1 VEPSAG
7 PLHGTRVID
16 LSRWIAGPFC
26 TAILGDLG
34 ADVVRVERPG
44 GEESRRLEPMLADD
58 SAYAAHYGRNKR
70 AIELDTRSI
79 EGREQLL
86 ALLAAADV
94 LVENYRPGTLDSM
107 GLDAATLEALNPGL
121 IVVHVSGYG
130 QSGPMSR
137 QPLFNAIAEATSGL
151 MSVSRGET
159 PTMSGNFSVDHTAGL
174 LALAGALAAL
184 VERER
189 SGRGQHVD
197 VSLFDAAY
205 SVLGFGVTA
214 ALNGVA
220 TEPVMGNRDAT
231 AAPGDLFATGDG
243 RDVYIDAGTDG
254 LFAAL
259 AAAIDEGRADAIAAD
274 PRFRTVVDRNAHVD
288 ALERLIGEWT
298 GAHDAVDIADALERA
313 GVPHGI
319 VATIDEVIDT
329 PVVHERGLIAT
340 FPADGV
346 RAPLRVPGAPITLS
360 RTPATV
366 RRRPPAV
373 GEHTEEVLAELG
385 MRGHGGPTERDD
397 HAG

>member
-1 VEPSAG
+1 MEPSAG

-70 AIELDTRSI
+70 AIELDTRSAA
-79 EGREQLL
+79 GREQLL
-86 ALLAAADV
+86 ALLASADV

-107 GLDAATLEALNPGL
+107 GLDAATLEALNPRL
-121 IVVHVSGYG
+121 VVVHVSGYG

-151 MSVSRGET
+151 MSVSRSTT

-197 VSLFDAAY
+197 VSLFDAAF

-214 ALNGVA
+214 ALNGV
-220 TEPVMGNRDAT
+220 PVDPVTGNRDAT
-231 AAPGDLFATGDG
+231 AAPGNLFATRDG
-243 RDVYIDAGTDG
+243 RYVYIDAGTDG
-254 LFAAL
+254 LFAGL
-259 AAAIDEGRADAIAAD
+259 AGAIDADGAPDLAAD
-274 PRFRTVVDRNAHVD
+274 PRFRSVGDRNANVD
-288 ALERLIGEWT
+288 ELERRIGEWT
-298 GAHDAVDIADALERA
+298 GAHDAAVVAAELERA
-313 GVPHGI
+313 GVPHG
-319 VATIDEVIDT
+319 VLATIDEVVEAQI
-329 PVVHERGLIAT
+329 VQQRGLVAD
-340 FPADGV
+340 FPAADDRG
-346 RAPLRVPGAPITLS
+346 PLRVPGVPITLS
-360 RTPATV
+360 RTPGSV

-373 GEHTEEVLAELG
+373 GQHTEEVLAELG
-385 MRGHGGPTERDD
+385 MPTAGGQEEGRD
-397 HAG
+397 AG